1 MVLSL
6 LELLQGTD
14 IYFCFLH
21 SIYRGGVENL
31 SYKNDTEI
39 TGLKYSNVR
48 FQLKIYTVRPTKQC
62 EGATIRLHKWN
73 IHNNNKQ
80 HYEDVS
86 KISISTLV
94 MYTQKM
100 ETKNHSWRSS
110 CNLAEIH
117 GAAIERLLRGGGSDG
132 GGSDSAGGVSIACS
146 ASSSGGQNEV
156 RISGQEG
163 GGDAGKNNH
172 HHVR

>member
-1 MVLSL
+1 M
-6 LELLQGTD
+6 
-14 IYFCFLH
+14 
-21 SIYRGGVENL
+21 ENL

-39 TGLKYSNVR
+39 TGLKYPNVW
-48 FQLKIYTVRPTKQC
+48 FQLKIYTVRPTKRC

-86 KISISTLV
+86 KTSISTLV
-94 MYTQKM
+94 KYTQKI
-100 ETKNHSWRSS
+100 ETKNHCWRSNS
-110 CNLAEIH
+110 NLAQIH
-117 GAAIERLLRGGGSDG
+117 GAAIERLFRSGGSDG
-132 GGSDSAGGVSIACS
+132 GGSGGADDISIACS

-163 GGDAGKNNH
+163 GGDAGKNNNY
-172 HHVR
+172 HVR